1 MTINLKFIGK
11 MLGPIAFALVY
22 FVFPP
27 DGLSIEGRGVLA
39 TTVWIGIWWMTEAV
53 PIEATALLPMVLF
66 PLLGAMDMKSTT
78 FPYAHPLIFLFLGGF
93 MIALAIERWDL
104 HKRIA
109 LNIISILGSNP
120 RQLILGFMIATG
132 FLSMW
137 ISNTATTL
145 MMIPIGISVISNLK
159 RDERFSKA
167 LPLAIA
173 YSASIGGMSTLIGTP
188 PNIVFAGVVKDT
200 FGVEVNFMNW
210 MMIGLPFSTLLIAI
224 TWLVITRFSFKIS
237 ADQTLADSGIKEKL
251 AELGRMTTE
260 EKRVL
265 VVFLVTAFCWMSRT
279 YILNPIIPGLN
290 DTTIAIFG
298 GLLLFLIPDSR
309 NGKLLDWNI
318 MKKVPWGVLIL
329 YGGGLTLANAFA
341 KTDLAVWI
349 GNLLNHWGNLELF
362 ILILLI
368 VAAVNFLTEITSNI
382 ATASM
387 VLPILA
393 ALAISIDT
401 HPYYLMVG
409 AILAASCAFMLPV
422 ATAPNAI
429 AFSSGT
435 IRMRDMI
442 KVGIVLNLLSILLIT
457 FVVYIIMPLIW
468 TLDISQFLSVDK

>member
-224 TWLVITRFSFKIS
+224 AWLVITRFSFKIS

-265 VVFLVTAFCWMSRT
+265 AVFLFTAFCWMSRT

-298 GLLLFLIPDSR
+298 GLLLFLIPDSG
-309 NGKLLDWNI
+309 NGKLLDWDI

-349 GNLLNHWGNLELF
+349 GNLLNHWGNLELV

-457 FVVYIIMPLIW
+457 LVVYIIMPLIW